1 MPLIGGGALISILT
15 VTCFSK
21 EWWWLGWSRN
31 EDKYETK
38 GPMLSTIFV
47 ECRLLS
53 HRCFKINFSIFF
65 SDVLAEDVDEV
76 DEVDDDVVVDDF
88 VDDVD
93 DIGGTM
99 TIVWIDISGMEKRMP
114 TWSCEK
120 TFFFNSPG
128 NLTNSTYTYN
138 K

>member
-1 MPLIGGGALISILT
+1 
-15 VTCFSK
+15 
-21 EWWWLGWSRN
+21 
-31 EDKYETK
+31 
-38 GPMLSTIFV
+38 MLSTIFV

-53 HRCFKINFSIFF
+53 HRCFKIIFSIFF

-99 TIVWIDISGMEKRMP
+99 TIV
-114 TWSCEK
+114 
-120 TFFFNSPG
+120 
-128 NLTNSTYTYN
+128 
-138 K
+138 